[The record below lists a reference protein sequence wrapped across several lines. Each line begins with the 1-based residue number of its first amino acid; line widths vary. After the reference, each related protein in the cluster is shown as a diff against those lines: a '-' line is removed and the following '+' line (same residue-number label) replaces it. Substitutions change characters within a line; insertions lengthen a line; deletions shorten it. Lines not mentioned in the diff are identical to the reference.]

1 MNRRELLRFGLV
13 VMAGAASPR
22 AFGQSKYPER
32 PIRLVIPF
40 PPGGVNDAVGRPWAD
55 KMTSALG
62 TVVIENVSGAGGSL
76 GASAVARATPD
87 GYTLLLGNTGTQ
99 VVNPIASTH
108 PPYDAMTSFQPI
120 VILGTSAVAIVV
132 NPAVPAN
139 TLKEFIAYAKANS
152 GKLSYGSPGVGTT
165 SHLTGELFKSLAGLP
180 DLLHVPYRGAG
191 PAIADAI
198 GGQVQMI
205 TPNVTGQ
212 VIELHK
218 AGKLRILAVSS
229 PTRLAAAPDIP
240 TAVEAGLPD
249 LIAINVIGL
258 FAPARTPDE
267 IISRIA
273 QATHTA
279 LSDPDLQQ
287 KYRASGFEPATDASP
302 DTARQ
307 LLKEQIARWT
317 PIIRAIGLVLD

>member
-1 MNRRELLRFGLV
+1 MNRRELLTLGFLV
-13 VMAGAASPR
+13 LQNAASSK
-22 AFGQSKYPER
+22 AFAQSKYPDR
-32 PIRLVIPF
+32 PIRLIIPF

-55 KMTSALG
+55 KMTGLLG
-62 TVVIENVSGAGGSL
+62 TVFVENVSGAGGSL
-76 GASAVARATPD
+76 GASSVARAQPD
-87 GYTLLLGNTGTQ
+87 GYTILLGNTGTQ
-99 VVNPIASTH
+99 VINSLASTH
-108 PPYDAMTSFQPI
+108 PHYDAIESFEPI
-120 VILGTSAVAIVV
+120 AVLGTSAIAIVV

-152 GKLSYGSPGVGTT
+152 GKVSYGSPGTGTT

-198 GGQVQMI
+198 GGQVAMI

-218 AGKLRILAVSS
+218 AGKLRMLAVSS

-240 TAVEAGLPD
+240 TAIEAGLPD
-249 LIAINVIGL
+249 MVSINLIGL
-258 FAPARTPDE
+258 FAPARTPRD
-267 IISRIA
+267 IVAQIA
-273 QATHTA
+273 KATRVA

-287 KYRASGFEPATDASP
+287 KYRASGFDPASDNSP
-302 DTARQ
+302 EAARQ

-317 PIIRAIGLVLD
+317 PIIRKTSLQLD